1 MACMTRLV
9 IDIPEE
15 MAARWAKLS
24 EQQGLS
30 PEEAVREIMRRR
42 LVVQRFD
49 ELAVVTEKYA
59 RAAGYTSEEEILAM
73 PRMPHED
80 SP

>member
-1 MACMTRLV
+1 MMRLV

-15 MAARWAKLS
+15 MAAELAKFS

-30 PEEAVREIMRRR
+30 PEKAAAEIIRRR

-49 ELAVVTEKYA
+49 ELAAVTEKYA
-59 RAAGYTSEEEILAM
+59 RAAGYTSEEQILEM

-80 SP
+80 GP